1 MDVDWRRLSSSFQAL
16 SSKRDHEDL
25 GNNKIML
32 RPLTIFLNLVPLAI
46 FAYLSIADALSW
58 DGSDKVIT
66 VIVATI
72 LVIYPILNIFA
83 LLFLGGSPLNKIGLW
98 KKIKRLASG
107 PRGGG
112 RH

>member
-1 MDVDWRRLSSSFQAL
+1 
-16 SSKRDHEDL
+16 
-25 GNNKIML
+25 ML

-72 LVIYPILNIFA
+72 LVIYPLLNIFA
-83 LLFLGGSPLNKIGLW
+83 LIYLGGGSLNKSSFW
-98 KKIKRLASG
+98 KKIKQLTSG
-107 PRGGG
+107 PKEGDPS
-112 RH
+112 

>member
-1 MDVDWRRLSSSFQAL
+1 
-16 SSKRDHEDL
+16 
-25 GNNKIML
+25 ML

-83 LLFLGGSPLNKIGLW
+83 LLYLGGGRLEKSSFW
-98 KKIKRLASG
+98 KTIKRLTSG
-107 PRGGG
+107 PKGGG
-112 RH
+112 PT